1 MKRKTIFEDD
11 CLFSCNYQ
19 EDIHLPESHQQRKRT
34 WMNEAQYGRVGPH
47 LDVEMKKQVARI
59 QDTLGPLPDCDAKL
73 C

>member
-1 MKRKTIFEDD
+1 
-11 CLFSCNYQ
+11 
-19 EDIHLPESHQQRKRT
+19 
-34 WMNEAQYGRVGPH
+34 MNEAQYGQVGPH